1 MKEYQTDRLRNV
13 GLFSHGGA
21 GKTSLGEAMLFNSGA
36 TNRIGNVADGTTVSD
51 YEPEEARRQ
60 ISVQLSVLP
69 IEWDEHK
76 INVIDTPGYAD
87 FVGEVRETLR
97 VIDAAIVLV
106 DAVSGVEVG
115 TELVWQQ
122 IAALGL
128 PRLVFVNRIDREN
141 ADFLRVADQLNERF
155 GNVVAIQVPIGS
167 QDAFD
172 GVVDLVR
179 MRAFTG
185 PDLTEGDV
193 PSAVQDIAATL
204 RERLLESVCETDDD
218 LIVKY
223 LEGEEL
229 NEDEVRSA
237 LQRAVKAGKIT
248 PALVGSATMNR
259 GVRQLMQAIVEYLPS
274 PADRGATTG
283 TNIQTDREESLE
295 VSPEA
300 PLAAVVFKTAA
311 DQFVGRLTYLRIYS
325 GVMRSDSHAFN
336 SVRGRDERVG
346 QLFVVRG
353 KTQLPVTMLA
363 AGDIGA
369 VAKLQDTGTGDTLC
383 QRDHALRL
391 APISFPEPVFTVS
404 VQPKT
409 KADLDKLGAA
419 LARLAE
425 EDPTIHVQKDAATGE
440 QTMSGMGESHLE
452 IAAER
457 IKRKFGVD
465 ILLGEPKVPYRETIQ
480 MPTRAEYKHKKQ
492 TGGHGQYGHVFLD
505 VEPQP
510 RGAGFEFTEKVVGGA
525 VPRNYYPAVEK
536 GVREALSEGILVGYP
551 VVDVKVTLSDG
562 SYHPV
567 DSSEMAFKIASQQ
580 AFRKGLE
587 QGKPILLEPVVEVA
601 ITVPEQYV
609 GDVMS
614 DLNTRRARVQGLE
627 PQDGSTVIRAQA
639 PLAEMQ
645 RYATDL
651 RSVTQ
656 GRGYY
661 TMSLS
666 HYEEVPAHITQS
678 IVEATK
684 REHAAAHS

>member
-1 MKEYQTDRLRNV
+1 VKEYQTDRLRNV

-36 TNRIGNVADGTTVSD
+36 TNRVGNVADGTTVSD

-69 IEWDEHK
+69 IEWADHK

-87 FVGEVRETLR
+87 FVGEVREALR

-115 TELVWQQ
+115 TELIWQQ
-122 IAALGL
+122 ITKLDL

-141 ADFLRVADQLNERF
+141 ADFQRVVDQLNDRF
-155 GNVVAIQVPIGS
+155 GNVVAVQLPIGS

-185 PDLTEGDV
+185 PDSTEGDI
-193 PSAVQDIAATL
+193 PPAIQDAAATL
-204 RERLLESVCETDDD
+204 RERLLEAVCETDDD

-223 LEGEEL
+223 LEGDELSEE
-229 NEDEVRSA
+229 EVRTS
-237 LQRAVKAGKIT
+237 LHRAVKAGKIT

-259 GVRQLMQAIVEYLPS
+259 GTRQLLQSIVEFLPS
-274 PADRGATTG
+274 PAERGANTA
-283 TNIQTDREESLE
+283 TNVQTDQDESLDA
-295 VSPEA
+295 SPET
-300 PLAAVVFKTAA
+300 PLSAIVFKTAA
-311 DQFVGRLTYLRIYS
+311 DQFVGKLTYFRIYS
-325 GVMRSDSHAFN
+325 GVMRSDSHVYN
-336 SVRGRDERVG
+336 STRGREERIG
-346 QLFVVRG
+346 QLFIVRG
-353 KTQLPVTMLA
+353 KAQLPVPMLV

-369 VAKLQDTGTGDTLC
+369 VAKLQETSTGDTLC
-383 QRDHALRL
+383 LREHAVRL

-409 KADLDKLGAA
+409 KADLDKLGSA
-419 LARLAE
+419 LTRLVE

-452 IAAER
+452 IASER

-480 MPTRAEYKHKKQ
+480 MPNRAEYKHKKQ

-510 RGAGFEFTEKVVGGA
+510 RGAGFEFTERVVGGA
-525 VPRNYYPAVEK
+525 VPRNFYPAVEK
-536 GVREALSEGILVGYP
+536 GVREALNEGILVGYP

-587 QGKPILLEPVVEVA
+587 QGKPVLLEPIVEVA

-627 PQDGSTVIRAQA
+627 PNDGSTVIRAQA

-661 TMSLS
+661 SMSLS

-684 REHAAAHS
+684 KEHAATH